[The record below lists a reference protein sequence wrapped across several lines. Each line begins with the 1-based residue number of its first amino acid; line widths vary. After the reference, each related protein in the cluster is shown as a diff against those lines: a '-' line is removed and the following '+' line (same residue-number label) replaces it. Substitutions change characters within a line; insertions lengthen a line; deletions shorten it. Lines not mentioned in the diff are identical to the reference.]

1 MASRTSAAIK
11 STKRGS
17 ELTFVPRRL
26 KFVVRIRDKPLLM
39 PKPSSAARVNH
50 PMGAEVHQGVY
61 FSPLHPSSTKP
72 VRGSLVQSPM
82 MQRHQESPDDS
93 VFVSHHQVDRRPAS

>member
-1 MASRTSAAIK
+1 MASRISDAIK

-17 ELTFVPRRL
+17 ELTFVPRHL

-39 PKPSSAARVNH
+39 PKPSSAGRVNH